1 MTDEKPVPET
11 LETIAEQISAL
22 STSMEKRFG
31 ELKAQLGV
39 KIEAVDANVR
49 LVYDVI
55 ITQQQHNTANE
66 ATHATFTKRID
77 NHELRIRAIEPR
89 KPRRS

>member
-55 ITQQQHNTANE
+55 ITQQQHIPPT
-66 ATHATFTKRID
+66 
-77 NHELRIRAIEPR
+77 
-89 KPRRS
+89 RRRTRPLPGGSTTTSCASAP